1 MSAFYPLEGNS
12 ENVEQSVMYAEDT
25 MTIVSGYFVGGQNQ
39 TLDLLHLYGA
49 IPTGLWIAL
58 TMCYLALTILL
69 FVALKRF
76 KSNNCKMKSIWIST
90 CAFLDQDNFPPRST
104 CFIAS
109 LSMTTS
115 ASLFFIMNYAMN
127 LMSTDLVVG
136 DKPSVIASYRDIID
150 NDVAVA
156 SSKMLPE
163 LEKFLT
169 APPGSTER
177 KLMRNLIYMDFD
189 DGSVMRLRVPFAQ
202 QKVVFLGRENFVDS
216 VTYAIILSFDDGPEF
231 GHLRVLRVQDDQAK
245 KYTSSILMNKNSDQ
259 RFLNLMRKV

>member
-12 ENVEQSVMYAEDT
+12 EHVEQSVIYAEDT
-25 MTIVSGYFVGGQNQ
+25 MTIVSGYFVGGKSE

-58 TMCYLALTILL
+58 AICYLALTILL

-76 KSNNCKMKSIWIST
+76 KSNNSKMQSIWIST
-90 CAFLDQDNFPPRST
+90 CALLDQDNFPPGST
-104 CFIAS
+104 CFIAN
-109 LSMTTS
+109 LSMATS
-115 ASLFFIMNYAMN
+115 VSLFFIMNYAMN
-127 LMSTDLVVG
+127 LMSTDLVVV

-163 LEKFLT
+163 LGKFLT

-177 KLMRNLIYMDFD
+177 KLMKNVICMDFD
-189 DGSVMRLRVPFAQ
+189 DGSVMRLRIPFAQ

-216 VTYAIILSFDDGPEF
+216 ATYATILSFGDAPEF
-231 GHLRVLRVQDDQAK
+231 DDLRVLRVQDDHAK

-259 RFLNLMRKV
+259 RFLHLMRNV